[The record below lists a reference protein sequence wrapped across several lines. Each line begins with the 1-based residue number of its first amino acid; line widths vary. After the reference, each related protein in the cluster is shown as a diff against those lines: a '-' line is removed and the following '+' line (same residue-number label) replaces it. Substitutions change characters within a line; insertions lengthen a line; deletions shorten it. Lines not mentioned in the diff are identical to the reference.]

1 MGMDVRMIRSVFI
14 GTDASVGVYNEANDR
29 IIELSGKY
37 EDVHAKLFEILKS
50 QKVAPGFYDQRV
62 AKALATAGP
71 RGL

>member
-1 MGMDVRMIRSVFI
+1 MIRSVFI
-14 GTDASVGVYNEANDR
+14 GTDASVGVFDEANKQ
-29 IIELSGKY
+29 IPELSGKY
-37 EDVHAKLFEILKS
+37 DAVHERLFEILKA

>member
-1 MGMDVRMIRSVFI
+1 LTRMIRSVFI
-14 GTDASVGVYNEANDR
+14 GTDASVGVFNEANQR
-29 IIELSGKY
+29 IAELSGKY
-37 EDVHAKLFEILKS
+37 DEVREKLFKVLME

>member
-1 MGMDVRMIRSVFI
+1 MIRSVFI
-14 GTDASVGVYNEANDR
+14 GTDASVGVFDEANKQ
-29 IIELSGKY
+29 IAELSGQY
-37 EDVHAKLFEILKS
+37 DIVHAKLFEILKS